1 MVINKAKDAWDKCWA
16 ICKDNSSNWKM
27 EGRSEAATVHSMIL
41 PGLGKFFKLECI
53 LDAEVKVLFDL
64 LVVRLE
70 ETPEWNS
77 QIIECRT
84 VQKLSSNAD
93 ITYSVAAPGAG
104 GVISSR
110 LYIFRK
116 KMFKKNANILI
127 IY

>member
-1 MVINKAKDAWDKCWA
+1 MVITKAKDAWDKCWA
-16 ICKDNSSNWKM
+16 ICKDDSSSWKT
-27 EGRSEAATVHSMIL
+27 EGRNEAATVHSMIL

-70 ETPEWNS
+70 ETPEWNN

-84 VQKLSSNAD
+84 IQRLSSNSD

-110 LYIFRK
+110 L
-116 KMFKKNANILI
+116 